1 MRSKDALTEV
11 LTQVHAGEIDILVGT
26 QMLAKGHDFPN
37 LTLVAVLD
45 TDSALYSPDF
55 RASEKLFAQLTQV
68 AGRAG
73 RADKV
78 GEVLIQTAFPQ
89 HALFDALRSQDYVT
103 YANALL
109 QERQTMQYPPASFF
123 ALLRAEANDF
133 SVVSQF
139 LGAAGNLARA
149 LKSADLKHD
158 VMVYDI
164 VRPQMERLKSM
175 ERGQLLLQANSRN
188 ALQRLLKAWMPQIHD
203 LIIAKKVRWSL
214 DIDPLEF

>member
-1 MRSKDALTEV
+1 MIGGVV
-11 LTQVHAGEIDILVGT
+11 LAIDSIRYTPAELP
-26 QMLAKGHDFPN
+26 LLSFLSEHF
-37 LTLVAVLD
+37 
-45 TDSALYSPDF
+45 
-55 RASEKLFAQLTQV
+55 SEKIEVGLEV
-68 AGRAG
+68 
-73 RADKV
+73 KV
-78 GEVLIQTAFPQ
+78 KCEVN
-89 HALFDALRSQDYVT
+89 ALRSQDYMT
-103 YANALL
+103 YANELL